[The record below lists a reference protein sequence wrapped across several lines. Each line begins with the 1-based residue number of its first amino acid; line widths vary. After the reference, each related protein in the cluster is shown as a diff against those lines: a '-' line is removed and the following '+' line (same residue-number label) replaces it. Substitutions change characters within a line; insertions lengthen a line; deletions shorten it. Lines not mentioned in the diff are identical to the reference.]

1 MSELD
6 TLKAAVPLREFAE
19 SIGYVIDKAK
29 SCLRKQ
35 PPVYSMTRDSDRII
49 VTSGRNGYDIYAS
62 VHDHTDRGDLIAFVC
77 SREGVNLGEA
87 RKRLRAYAGIDAL
100 FSIRPKSNLANPVL
114 VIREPEP
121 DRQKVATLW
130 NSARWTPEHPYLIG
144 RCIPLEVLAD
154 PRFFD
159 TFRQD
164 QRGNAVFWH
173 RDRGGM
179 CGYEMRNSGFRSMCA
194 GSLKGLWYSNGLNS
208 ADRIVVAESPI
219 DCLSHAALFP
229 GDSGYV
235 SFGGCPGKRQLDLLT
250 GLLNKAAD
258 RCAQVIIA
266 TDNDPAGDQYAATL
280 SALSPLPLSRVKP
293 NGKDWNEDLEFCNL
307 EQGGTSWN

>member
-6 TLKAAVPLREFAE
+6 TLKASVPLREFAE
-19 SIGYVIDKAK
+19 SIGYQIDPAK
-29 SCLRKQ
+29 SCLRKD

-62 VHDHTDRGDLIAFVC
+62 VHDQADRGDLIAFVC

-87 RKRLRAYAGIDAL
+87 RKRLRAYSGHADAL
-100 FSIRPKSNLANPVL
+100 PIRPKRNPAPAM
-114 VIREPEP
+114 REPEP
-121 DRQKVATLW
+121 DRQKVAALW
-130 NSARWTPEHPYLIG
+130 NASAWNPEHPYLIG
-144 RCIPLEVLAD
+144 RCIPVEVLAD

-179 CGYEMRNSGFRSMCA
+179 CGYELRNSQFRSMCA

-235 SFGGCPGKRQLDLLT
+235 SFGGCPGRRQLDLLT
-250 GLLNKAAD
+250 GLLNKAVD
-258 RCAQVIIA
+258 RGAQIIIA

-280 SALSPLPLSRVKP
+280 SALSPSPLCRVKP
-293 NGKDWNEDLEFCNL
+293 SLKDWNADLA
-307 EQGGTSWN
+307 GGVQWN

>member
-19 SIGYVIDKAK
+19 SIGYQLDKAK

-35 PPVYSMTRDSDRII
+35 PPVYSLTRDSDRII

-62 VHDHTDRGDLIAFVC
+62 VHDQADRGDLIAFVC

-87 RKRLRAYAGIDAL
+87 RKRLRAYAGIADP
-100 FSIRPKSNLANPVL
+100 FPIMPKSNLANPAL

-130 NSARWTPEHPYLIG
+130 NAASWNPQHPYLMS

-154 PRFFD
+154 LRFAD

-179 CGYEMRNSGFRSMCA
+179 CGYEMRNNGFRSMCA

-258 RCAQVIIA
+258 RGATVIIA
-266 TDNDPAGDQYAATL
+266 VDNDPAGDQYAATL
-280 SALSPLPLSRVKP
+280 SALSPTLLSRIKP
-293 NGKDWNEDLEFCNL
+293 YSKDWNSDLT
-307 EQGGTSWN
+307 GGLRDAA